1 MPIQFDKFDQQ
12 KVDRLKGHLESMA
25 TKGTPKFY
33 EIFVDGLKAV
43 QKTDEPKDF
52 EGYEDYMRA
61 DTNEIKIVIYC
72 SGASPRNDQY
82 VFAMKAKSN
91 EEALDLGLNGIVM
104 KSFSHNDLKKL
115 KFQRDQKTALNSEV
129 KELNEEIEGLYNEL
143 DEKNAYIETLEK
155 AVLEA
160 KANGNKIGGIHA
172 GEVLSVALNGLLKQH
187 APAIEKLSGMDGL
200 AGLIQQENNSN
211 PVENKTQAEGEVT
224 VIKKKQTEAAPELTE
239 QEKSF
244 LALFREIQK
253 HFSPLEMDEVI
264 EIIELLSKDKAKI
277 NLILDLLSEETPEE
291 KNAPESKEKE
301 EEKENPIM

>member
-12 KVDRLKGHLESMA
+12 KVDRLKSHLESMA
-25 TKGTPKFY
+25 DKGTPKFY

-43 QKTDEPKDF
+43 QKTDDPKQF

-115 KFQRDQKTALNSEV
+115 KFQRDQKVALNSEV
-129 KELNEEIEGLYNEL
+129 KELNEEIDGLYKEL

-200 AGLIQQENNSN
+200 AGLLQQDNST
-211 PVENKTQAEGEVT
+211 PVENKSQAEGEVT
-224 VIKKKQTEAAPELTE
+224 VIKKKQTESTPELTD

-253 HFSPLEMDEVI
+253 HFSQLEMDQII
-264 EIIELLSKDKAKI
+264 EIIEILSKDKNQI
-277 NLILDLLSEETPEE
+277 NIILDLLSEETQEE
-291 KNAPESKEKE
+291 KSTPESKEKA